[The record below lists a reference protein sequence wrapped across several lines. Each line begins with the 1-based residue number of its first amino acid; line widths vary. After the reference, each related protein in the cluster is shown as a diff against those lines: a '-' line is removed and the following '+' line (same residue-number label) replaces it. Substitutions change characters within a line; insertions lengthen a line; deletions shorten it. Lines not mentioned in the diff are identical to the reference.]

1 MFANKFYNKIYYVY
15 MVISIMAMFVYNFP
29 ESLDIQRY
37 FNTAAA
43 DVKIYRNVIE
53 YAQFQIGT
61 HIDFIYFCVLY
72 ILESLGWS
80 LVLFTMAV
88 LFLYYKTIIDIGLF
102 AAANKK
108 LYNVYVLL
116 LCLVFCCAPL
126 VTIIS
131 VSRTTFACVFL
142 FMAIIFYFR
151 KKYLFT
157 LTFFILSLFSHFS
170 MALPISMLILSF
182 IFSKVEFL
190 NKINGKVIPI
200 FIIIGLSTPLL
211 FKGFVSTIIPFF
223 ADTHYSVYEDSFD
236 TGSIFKMS
244 NISIGDKL
252 IAIYLLAV
260 GVYCC
265 IKDANRNFMYWMLV
279 LIMVLWASFIN
290 STIQMIFRFEVILP
304 PFLIYS
310 LCSIISKNKN
320 SRVLCNIINFSSIF
334 ITIIYLYTVRQN
346 FF

>member
-1 MFANKFYNKIYYVY
+1 
-15 MVISIMAMFVYNFP
+15 MVISIIAMSVYNFS
-29 ESLDIQRY
+29 EALDIQRY
-37 FNTAAA
+37 FKTAAV
-43 DVKIYRNVIE
+43 DVNLYRNVIE
-53 YAQFQIGT
+53 YALFQIST
-61 HIDFIYFCVLY
+61 HIDFIYFCTLY

-88 LFLYYKTIIDIGLF
+88 LFLYYKSIIDICLF
-102 AAANKK
+102 AASNKK

-116 LCLVFCCAPL
+116 LYLVFCCAPL

-131 VSRTTFACVFL
+131 VSRTTFACLFL
-142 FMAIIFYFR
+142 FMAINFCFR

-157 LTFFILSLFSHFS
+157 LIFLVLSLFSHFS
-170 MALPISMLILSF
+170 MALPISMLFLSF
-182 IFSKVEFL
+182 LFSKVGFL
-190 NKINGKVIPI
+190 NKINAKIIVI

-211 FKGFVSTIIPFF
+211 FKEFTSIVIPFF

-236 TGSIFKMS
+236 TGSILMMS
-244 NISIGDKL
+244 NISLGDKL

-260 GVYCC
+260 GVYCS
-265 IKDANRNFMYWMLV
+265 INDANRNFMYWMLV

-290 STIQMIFRFEVILP
+290 SSIQMIFRFEVILP

-310 LCSIISKNKN
+310 LCSIISKNRN
-320 SRVLCNIINFSSIF
+320 SRTLCNIIIYSSIF
-334 ITIIYLYTVRQN
+334 VTIIYLYTVRQD